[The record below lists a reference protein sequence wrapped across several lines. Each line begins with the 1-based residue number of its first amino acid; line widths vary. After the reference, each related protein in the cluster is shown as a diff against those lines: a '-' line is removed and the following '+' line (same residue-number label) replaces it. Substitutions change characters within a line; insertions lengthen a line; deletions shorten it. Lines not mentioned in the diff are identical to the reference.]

1 MTFQWVIL
9 LLSFFEISSSL
20 STQDRIDSVIQAN
33 YRAMQNNYENLEF
46 GKQLTFTMN
55 SNKKSTFVF
64 PQCESHTII
73 DNGIEYSNC
82 ILTIVTEFN
91 ILNGD
96 ITVLTNTGVLIDIK
110 IEKMIYK
117 GSNEIYH
124 LEISEDSQLY
134 MNTNKAFMRSGLF
147 SFIPSILPSIKNSIL
162 EQYLKIVNDKYTPNQ
177 TINKK
182 DELNAIL
189 SLLFMRQ
196 PYYDVELFDTEKDTI
211 VNMRESTRV
220 ARLTI
225 ILEYSVNFNLNY
237 QEDNIHLD
245 NFYFKD
251 KNLTFDSST
260 FENEDNPQE
269 AEGIRSFLVKAV
281 EKNLFSSKNSYY
293 NIDNKDK

>member
-1 MTFQWVIL
+1 
-9 LLSFFEISSSL
+9 
-20 STQDRIDSVIQAN
+20 
-33 YRAMQNNYENLEF
+33 MQNNYENLEF

-162 EQYLKIVNDKYTPNQ
+162 EQYLK
-177 TINKK
+177 
-182 DELNAIL
+182 
-189 SLLFMRQ
+189 
-196 PYYDVELFDTEKDTI
+196 
-211 VNMRESTRV
+211 
-220 ARLTI
+220 
-225 ILEYSVNFNLNY
+225 
-237 QEDNIHLD
+237 
-245 NFYFKD
+245 
-251 KNLTFDSST
+251 
-260 FENEDNPQE
+260 
-269 AEGIRSFLVKAV
+269 
-281 EKNLFSSKNSYY
+281 
-293 NIDNKDK
+293 

>member
-1 MTFQWVIL
+1 
-9 LLSFFEISSSL
+9 
-20 STQDRIDSVIQAN
+20 
-33 YRAMQNNYENLEF
+33 
-46 GKQLTFTMN
+46 
-55 SNKKSTFVF
+55 
-64 PQCESHTII
+64 
-73 DNGIEYSNC
+73 
-82 ILTIVTEFN
+82 
-91 ILNGD
+91 
-96 ITVLTNTGVLIDIK
+96 
-110 IEKMIYK
+110 MIYK

-124 LEISEDSQLY
+124 LEISGDSQLY
-134 MNTNKAFMRSGLF
+134 MNTNKAFMRSGLV

-182 DELNAIL
+182 VELNAIL

-196 PYYDVELFDTEKDTI
+196 PYYDVKLFDTEKVNKVTYFNYLMSKFDTI

-220 ARLTI
+220 GRLTI

-237 QEDNIHLD
+237 QEANIHLD

-269 AEGIRSFLVKAV
+269 AEEIKSFLVKAV
-281 EKNLFSSKNSYY
+281 EKDLFSSKNSYY
-293 NIDNKDK
+293 NIDTKHK

>member
-1 MTFQWVIL
+1 
-9 LLSFFEISSSL
+9 
-20 STQDRIDSVIQAN
+20 
-33 YRAMQNNYENLEF
+33 MQNNYENLEF

-211 VNMRESTRV
+211 VNMR
-220 ARLTI
+220 
-225 ILEYSVNFNLNY
+225 
-237 QEDNIHLD
+237 
-245 NFYFKD
+245 
-251 KNLTFDSST
+251 
-260 FENEDNPQE
+260 
-269 AEGIRSFLVKAV
+269 
-281 EKNLFSSKNSYY
+281 
-293 NIDNKDK
+293 